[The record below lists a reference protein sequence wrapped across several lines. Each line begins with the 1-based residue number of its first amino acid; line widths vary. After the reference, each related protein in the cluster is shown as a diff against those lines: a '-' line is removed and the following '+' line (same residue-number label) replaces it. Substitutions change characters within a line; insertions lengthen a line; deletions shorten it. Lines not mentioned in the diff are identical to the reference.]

1 MLKFNKNENK
11 GKRIKMQEN
20 KNLNIDKEKKLFY
33 KTYEYR
39 NLKALKIFLGF
50 TREKGRNSF
59 EIAKHLEKDFPEL
72 IQGYKI
78 YSFSYKNRNCFRKY
92 KPNIYWKFYIIL

>member
-11 GKRIKMQEN
+11 GKMIKMQEN

-50 TREKGRNSF
+50 TR
-59 EIAKHLEKDFPEL
+59 
-72 IQGYKI
+72 
-78 YSFSYKNRNCFRKY
+78 
-92 KPNIYWKFYIIL
+92 